1 MTTSIRRAAAFAG
14 VGTLALVGSVLVA
27 GVAALFAAIGALAL
41 VVDEGVVFDLFA
53 RPSDRSEGRLRGL
66 AAFSFATAGL
76 AMLVIVVDLPTR
88 VFAAAVCLLVYGNLV
103 EQVAR
108 SWNNTAITATA
119 GFTVGGFVAAFAA
132 QIVVLSVN
140 DMPIDS
146 MIPILIFLSASGAL
160 LAGLL
165 RSVLFERDDPLVMFS
180 VALLL
185 WLFADLTVTVTPT
198 EVAIAIAV
206 TVGFGYLSWMLDAA
220 SVTGMLTGVLLALLT
235 IVLGGYP
242 WFAVLIS
249 FFALGALSTKFRYE
263 QKRENGV
270 AEANEGARGG
280 GNVLGNAAVA
290 LFAVLAFAAS
300 DRLPVASTVFLFA
313 FAGSIATAMSDTLSS
328 EIGGV
333 FDKPRLITTLE
344 RVEPGTDGGVTWQG
358 ELAGALGAIV
368 VAVIAVVLF
377 GSIGTLGGVV
387 IALAGVGGMTVD
399 SLLGATIEGE
409 KIGNQSVNF
418 LATLAGALLG
428 AGLSLVVGLP
438 A

>member
-14 VGTLALVGSVLVA
+14 VGTLALAASVLVA
-27 GVAALFAAIGALAL
+27 GVAALFAAVGALAL
-41 VVDEGVVFDLFA
+41 VVDDGTVFELFA
-53 RPSDRSEGRLRGL
+53 RPSDRREGRLRGL
-66 AAFSFATAGL
+66 AAFAFATAGL
-76 AMLVIVVDLPTR
+76 AMLVMLVDLPTS
-88 VFAAAVCLLVYGNLV
+88 VFAAAVCLLAYGNLA

-108 SWNNTAITATA
+108 TRSDAAIIATA
-119 GFTVGGFVAAFAA
+119 GFTSGGFLAAVTA
-132 QIVVLSVN
+132 QVIVLSVAG
-140 DMPIDS
+140 DPIE
-146 MIPILIFLSASGAL
+146 PVAPELIFLAASGAL

-180 VALLL
+180 VAFLL
-185 WLFADLTVTVTPT
+185 WLFIDLTVQVTPL
-198 EVAIAIAV
+198 EIALAIAITA
-206 TVGFGYLSWMLDAA
+206 GFGYLSWALDAA

-263 QKRENGV
+263 EKRQNGV

-290 LFAVLAFAAS
+290 LVAVLAFAAS

-313 FAGSIATAMSDTLSS
+313 FAGSIATAMSDTLAS

-333 FDKPRLITTLE
+333 FDQPRLITTLE
-344 RVEPGTDGGVTWQG
+344 RVEPGTDGGITWQG
-358 ELAGALGAIV
+358 ELAGILGAS
-368 VAVIAVVLF
+368 VAALIAVVLF
-377 GSIGTLGGVV
+377 GSVDVVGGVV

-399 SLLGATIEGE
+399 SLLGATVEGE
-409 KIGNQSVNF
+409 QIGNQTVNF
-418 LATLAGALLG
+418 LATLSGALLG
-428 AGLSLVVGLP
+428 AGLALLVGLP

>member
-1 MTTSIRRAAAFAG
+1 MTTSIRRAAAFAVLG
-14 VGTLALVGSVLVA
+14 VLSLAASVLVA

-41 VVDEGVVFDLFA
+41 VVDDGVVFDLFA

-76 AMLVIVVDLPTR
+76 AMLVMVVGLPAR
-88 VFAAAVCLLVYGNLV
+88 VFAAAVCLLVCGNLV

-108 SWNNTAITATA
+108 TWKNTAITATT
-119 GFTVGGFVAAFAA
+119 GFIVGGLVAAIAA
-132 QIVVLSVN
+132 QVVVLSVN
-140 DMPIDS
+140 RVPIE
-146 MIPILIFLSASGAL
+146 IPAIIFLAASGAL

-185 WLFADLTVTVTPT
+185 WLFADLTVRVTAT
-198 EVAIAIAV
+198 EVAIAIAI
-206 TVGFGYLSWMLDAA
+206 TAGFGYISWVLDAA

-263 QKRENGV
+263 QKRQNGV

-333 FDKPRLITTLE
+333 FDKPRLITTFK

-358 ELAGALGAIV
+358 ELAGAVGATV
-368 VAVIAVVLF
+368 VALIAVVLF
-377 GSIGTLGGVV
+377 GSIDLLGGLV
-387 IALAGVGGMTVD
+387 IALAGIGGMTVD

-428 AGLSLVVGLP
+428 AGLALLAGLP

>member
-1 MTTSIRRAAAFAG
+1 MTTSIRRAAAFAA
-14 VGTLALVGSVLVA
+14 VGTVALVGSVLVA

-41 VVDEGVVFDLFA
+41 VVDDGVVFDLFA

-88 VFAAAVCLLVYGNLV
+88 VFVAAVCLLVYGNLV

-108 SWNNTAITATA
+108 SWSNTAITATA

-132 QIVVLSVN
+132 QVVVLTVS
-140 DMPIDS
+140 DAPIDS
-146 MIPILIFLSASGAL
+146 MIPILIFLAASGAL

-185 WLFADLTVTVTPT
+185 WLFADLTVTVTPL

-206 TVGFGYLSWMLDAA
+206 TVGFGYISWALDAA

-300 DRLPVASTVFLFA
+300 DRLPVANTVFLFA

-333 FDKPRLITTLE
+333 FDNPRLITTLK

-368 VAVIAVVLF
+368 VAVIAVTLF
-377 GSIGTLGGVV
+377 GTIGPLGGIV
-387 IALAGVGGMTVD
+387 IAMAGIGGMTVD

-409 KIGNQSVNF
+409 RIGNQSVNF
-418 LATLAGALLG
+418 LATLSGALLG
-428 AGLSLVVGLP
+428 AGLSLLVGLP